1 MDKTWSVVQFEE
13 ENAVEAVPS
22 SWIYNNKCY
31 WPPFNKEK
39 LLKFIKN
46 NEEPNTCWPLHP
58 VKIFRNGI
66 YDDYLTARKKCQT
79 AEMFSDLC
87 SDTGDEKSS
96 RKKRTKKV
104 FSPESSPISTSE
116 DEKERG
122 CKPKKNSLPPAPILV
137 ENPVR
142 LANSNARGPRSDA
155 NNILSP
161 KGSSS
166 SSTSSLGSM
175 TSNLGSALGNGRV
188 IEHPRCDNTNEI
200 RVDVSATESGCCK
213 MHGKLLT
220 DLVRKQNILFQ
231 YIKEIHGYTVEM
243 DQTLKKIDTNNKPS
257 EINETCKISFIK
269 DFNFPLS
276 NEEDLTGFE
285 EYLSNDVNY
294 AIVVKEVVK
303 IGGIDINQFVKRGL
317 SFCISNRL
325 AETYTYFGKKGKKN
339 FSELKLCSVLFDAV
353 FKKFKDSS
361 RKDIETSIKNW
372 MRRAKERK

>member
-213 MHGKLLT
+213 MH
-220 DLVRKQNILFQ
+220 
-231 YIKEIHGYTVEM
+231 
-243 DQTLKKIDTNNKPS
+243 